1 MKLFFLTSAT
11 IHAHAHKMW
20 ETLPLHH
27 TLDELLPRMQSSS
40 ETGIRC
46 WKFQGAA
53 MGCGLGGGGG
63 DEGIVSEN
71 RQLMCTGL
79 RCVEGRTKPPG
90 DGSPSRGE
98 NLICLPDAS
107 NGLPC
112 GLAVPFVTSRAA
124 A

>member
-1 MKLFFLTSAT
+1 MR
-11 IHAHAHKMW
+11 

-27 TLDELLPRMQSSS
+27 TLDEPLPRMQSSS
-40 ETGIRC
+40 ETGKRC

-53 MGCGLGGGGG
+53 KGCGLGGGGA
-63 DEGIVSEN
+63 EGIVSEN
-71 RQLMCTGL
+71 RRLNELMCTGI

-98 NLICLPDAS
+98 NLICLA
-107 NGLPC
+107 GRIKRFILRVR
-112 GLAVPFVTSRAA
+112 GAAVLAVPFVTSRAA